1 VAISEKGK
9 RLEGG
14 SALTIPGDGRMRRRE
29 FHGVPAG
36 AADAGALLELQLM
49 YDISASPRS

>member
-9 RLEGG
+9 RLEGW
-14 SALTIPGDGRMRRRE
+14 SALTIPGDSRMRRRE